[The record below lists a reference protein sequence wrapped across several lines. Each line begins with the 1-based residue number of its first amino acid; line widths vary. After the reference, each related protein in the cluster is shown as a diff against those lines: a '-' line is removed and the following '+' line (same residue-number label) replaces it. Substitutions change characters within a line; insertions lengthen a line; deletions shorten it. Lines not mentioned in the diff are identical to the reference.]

1 MQLFL
6 LANIDVIFYNT
17 RYDMDIDKI
26 VDTMALDTAYK
37 IHVIPYKPDGQFT
50 SEDIIRLDRLCYIL
64 NDYNY
69 YKRPIYI
76 HLPKYKY
83 KVFKK
88 SGFDERLYP
97 NQNIILDRS
106 TKYYRF
112 GKYLFTNNHTYYHRI
127 TINQIAGG
135 IDK

>member
-6 LANIDVIFYNT
+6 LANIDVIFVNVG
-17 RYDMDIDKI
+17 YDSDIDKI
-26 VDTMALDTAYK
+26 VDTIALDTAYK
-37 IHVIPYKPDGQFT
+37 IHVIPYTPDNIFN
-50 SEDIIRLDRLCYIL
+50 SDDILRLDRILFIL

-69 YKRPIYI
+69 HKRPIYI

-88 SGFDERLYP
+88 SGLDERLYS

-127 TINQIAGG
+127 IINQIAGG